1 MFCSQ
6 CGQEIPAGSQFCS
19 KCGQPVVVQAGSQYS
34 PVYPRSSSGMSGH
47 LQLVAWFN
55 IVFGSLGIL
64 VGIVFFGLF
73 SLLGFG
79 IPFLNRM
86 DPQINQFPFRLFFP
100 GLGALILVFLAV
112 LSLPQ
117 LLGGIGLLKR
127 HSWARILIILVS
139 FIGLLH
145 FPFGTI
151 LSIYS
156 LWVLFSQGGEEL
168 FRKPAGR

>member
-6 CGQEIPAGSQFCS
+6 CGQEIPVSSQFCS
-19 KCGQPVVVQAGSQYS
+19 KCGQKIGIQSGPHYPPVS
-34 PVYPRSSSGMSGH
+34 PQSSNMSGH

-64 VGIVFFGLF
+64 VGIGFFGFF
-73 SLLGFG
+73 SLLGVG
-79 IPFLNRM
+79 IPYLNRM
-86 DPQINQFPFRLFFP
+86 DPEINQFPFRLFFP
-100 GLGALILVFLAV
+100 GLGALILVFLVV

-127 HSWARILIILVS
+127 RSWARILIIIVS
-139 FIGLLH
+139 FVGLLH

-156 LWVLFSQGGEEL
+156 LWVLFSHGGEEL
-168 FRKPAGR
+168 FLKPVGQ